1 MATTI
6 ASRGTFAAEAQHGSS
21 MWDLLMAITLRDL
34 RVKYRATFLSYFWW
48 IARPLTLGLV
58 MYFALD
64 RVLALDIPN
73 QAAFLLSALFPWFW
87 FQSTLIDSTGAF
99 IGNAGLVKKVR
110 FTRIVVPLSVV
121 AGSTI
126 EFIVTLP
133 VLVLLV
139 IISGIEPSWAWIAGI
154 PVLMAVQLAL
164 LCGLGVAAACI
175 NVFVRDLQP
184 GLMAFT
190 TLLFYVSPIIY
201 PLDRVPDGY
210 ERWLRLNPLVP
221 LLDGWR
227 EVLVD
232 GSMPGFALW
241 PSVVFAVVAVAA
253 GLWTMHA
260 ADRSLADA
268 L

>member
-1 MATTI
+1 MATTV
-6 ASRGTFAAEAQHGSS
+6 ATRGTFAAEAQQQSS
-21 MWDLLMAITLRDL
+21 IWDLLVAITLRDL

-64 RVLALDIPN
+64 RVLALDIHN

-87 FQSTLIDSTGAF
+87 FQSALIDSTGAF
-99 IGNAGLVKKVR
+99 IGNSGLVKKVR

-121 AGSTI
+121 AGDTI
-126 EFIVTLP
+126 EFIFTLP
-133 VLVLLV
+133 VLTLLV
-139 IISGIEPSWAWIAGI
+139 VISGSEPSWTWIVGI
-154 PVLMAVQLAL
+154 PVLIVVQLAL
-164 LCGLGVAAACI
+164 LAGLGVAAACI

-201 PLDRVPDGY
+201 PLDRVPDQY

-232 GSMPGFALW
+232 GNMPGLALW
-241 PSVVFAVVAVAA
+241 PSVVFAVVAVGI
-253 GLWTMHA
+253 GLWTMHV

>member
-6 ASRGTFAAEAQHGSS
+6 ATRGTFAADTANTASL
-21 MWDLLMAITLRDL
+21 WDLLVAITLRDL

-73 QAAFLLSALFPWFW
+73 HAAFLLSALFPWFW
-87 FQSTLIDSTGAF
+87 FQSTLLDSTGSF

-110 FTRIVVPLSVV
+110 FPRIVVPLSVI
-121 AGSTI
+121 AASTL
-126 EFIVTLP
+126 EFVFTLP
-133 VLVLLV
+133 VLILLV
-139 IISGIEPSWAWIAGI
+139 LISGIEPSWAWLIGI
-154 PVLMAVQLAL
+154 PMLIALQLAL
-164 LCGLGVAAACI
+164 LCGLGVAVACA

-184 GLMAFT
+184 GLTALT
-190 TLLFYVSPIIY
+190 ALLFYISPIVY
-201 PLDRVPDGY
+201 PLDRVPDEY

-227 EVLVD
+227 VVIVEGKLPD
-232 GSMPGFALW
+232 AALW
-241 PSVVFAVVAVAA
+241 PSVLFALAAVAV
-253 GLWTMHA
+253 GGWIMHKS
-260 ADRSLADA
+260 DRSLADA

>member
-1 MATTI
+1 MATTV
-6 ASRGTFAAEAQHGSS
+6 ATRGTFAAEAQQQSS
-21 MWDLLMAITLRDL
+21 IWDLLIAITLRDL

-64 RVLALDIPN
+64 RVLALDIHN
-73 QAAFLLSALFPWFW
+73 HAAFLLSALFPWFW

-99 IGNAGLVKKVR
+99 IGNSGLVKKVR

-121 AGSTI
+121 AGNTI
-126 EFIVTLP
+126 EFVFTLP

-139 IISGIEPSWAWIAGI
+139 SISGIEPSWVWIAGI
-154 PVLMAVQLAL
+154 PLLVAVQLML

-175 NVFVRDLQP
+175 NVFVRDVQP

-201 PLDRVPDGY
+201 PFDRVPEQY

-227 EVLVD
+227 EVLVE
-232 GSMPGFALW
+232 GNMPGVSLW
-241 PSVVFAVVAVAA
+241 PSVVFAVAALAV
-253 GLWTMHA
+253 GLWTMHVT
-260 ADRSLADA
+260 DRSLADA

>member
-6 ASRGTFAAEAQHGSS
+6 ATRGTFAADTKHTSS
-21 MWDLLMAITLRDL
+21 MWDLLVAITMRDL

-73 QAAFLLSALFPWFW
+73 HAAFLLSALFPWFW

-110 FTRIVVPLSVV
+110 FTRIIVPLSVV
-121 AGSTI
+121 AGHTI
-126 EFIVTLP
+126 EFIFTLP
-133 VLVLLV
+133 VLILLV
-139 IISGIEPSWAWIAGI
+139 VISGIDPSWTWLIGI
-154 PVLMAVQLAL
+154 PVLVAVQLAL
-164 LCGLGVAAACI
+164 LAGLGIAVACI

-184 GLMAFT
+184 GLTAFT

-201 PLDRVPDGY
+201 PLDRVPENY

-227 EVLVD
+227 NVLVAGELPD
-232 GSMPGFALW
+232 ASLW
-241 PSVVFAVVAVAA
+241 PAVLFAAVAIA
-253 GLWTMHA
+253 IGGWVMRTS
-260 ADRSLADA
+260 DRNLADA

>member
-21 MWDLLMAITLRDL
+21 IWDLLVAITLRDL

-64 RVLALDIPN
+64 RVLSLDIHN
-73 QAAFLLSALFPWFW
+73 HAAFLLSALFPWFW

-99 IGNAGLVKKVR
+99 IGNAGLLKKVR

-121 AGSTI
+121 AGDTI
-126 EFIVTLP
+126 EFIFTLP
-133 VLVLLV
+133 VLILLV
-139 IISGIEPSWAWIAGI
+139 VISGSDPSWAWLVGI
-154 PVLMAVQLAL
+154 PVLVAVQLAL

-201 PLDRVPDGY
+201 PLDRVPDQY

-232 GSMPGFALW
+232 GNLPDASLW
-241 PSVVFAVVAVAA
+241 PAVAFAAVAVGF
-253 GLWTMHA
+253 GLWVMHV
-260 ADRSLADA
+260 ADRNLADV